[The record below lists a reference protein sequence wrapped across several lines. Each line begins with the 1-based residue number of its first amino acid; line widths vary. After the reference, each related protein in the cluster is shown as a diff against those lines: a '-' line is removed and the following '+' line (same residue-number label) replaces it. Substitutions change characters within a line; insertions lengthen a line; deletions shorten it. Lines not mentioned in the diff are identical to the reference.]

1 MPHQRT
7 DLEKAVGKLISAVQK
22 EWGNS
27 LGEPGAPV
35 SEEVINNCHS
45 LLQAA
50 KAGKLSEE
58 LRDGRIS
65 DYLGPAWVR
74 RHPDVIPS
82 IHAVE
87 ELLAAKGHG

>member
-1 MPHQRT
+1 MPQQRT
-7 DLEKAVGKLISAVQK
+7 DLEKAIGKLISAVQK

-27 LGEPGAPV
+27 LGEPGASV
-35 SEEVINNCHS
+35 SEEAMSNCHS

-50 KAGKLSEE
+50 KVGKLSEE
-58 LRDGRIS
+58 LCGGSIS

-74 RHPDVIPS
+74 LHPDVVPS
-82 IHAVE
+82 ILSVE